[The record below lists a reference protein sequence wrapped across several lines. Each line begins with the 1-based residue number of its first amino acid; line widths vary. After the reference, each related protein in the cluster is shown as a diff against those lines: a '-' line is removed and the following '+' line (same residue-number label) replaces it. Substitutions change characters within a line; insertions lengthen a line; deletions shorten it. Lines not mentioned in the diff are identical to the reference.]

1 MIWSGLAKLLLGLI
15 LAISLLIGGGV
26 ALALY
31 LRYTVI
37 ARPPK
42 PVFAN
47 DTMIKAKRSPDSTTA
62 KRPTVSA
69 AKFSPTPTPSK
80 APSPKPLEPG
90 TYQARV
96 TWSEGLLLRSEPNL
110 DAERVGGVSY
120 NQQVVVLEESAD
132 KIWQRIR
139 LEDSQQ
145 EGWIKA
151 GNTKRIEPE
160 E

>member
-1 MIWSGLAKLLLGLI
+1 MIWSGLAKLLIGLS
-15 LAISLLIGGGV
+15 LASSLLIGGGV
-26 ALALY
+26 AIALY
-31 LRYTVI
+31 FRYKVT
-37 ARPPK
+37 AHPPK

-47 DTMIKAKRSPDSTTA
+47 ETMVQAKRPHDSTTA

-69 AKFSPTPTPSK
+69 DKSSTTPTPSK
-80 APSPKPLEPG
+80 APSPKPLKPG
-90 TYQARV
+90 TYHARI

-110 DAERVGGVSY
+110 DAERIGGVSY
-120 NQQVVVLEESAD
+120 NQQVVVLSESTD

-151 GNTKRIEPE
+151 GNTTRIE
-160 E
+160 